1 MTDKIRVIIS
11 NSQKEVKIP
20 TGLRMLVRRCC
31 NAMPEWKIFRVRL
44 KSASPLQITEQIHE
58 LNKMHGTWTRLR
70 RAVLSDG
77 RTANTILTQRPTPKF
92 LEIL

>member
-31 NAMPEWKIFRVRL
+31 NAVLLRKIFRVRL
-44 KSASPLQITEQIHE
+44 KSASPLQITSRF
-58 LNKMHGTWTRLR
+58 M
-70 RAVLSDG
+70 S
-77 RTANTILTQRPTPKF
+77 
-92 LEIL
+92 